1 MKPLEHSSRP
11 GKARRNLLAAALA
24 AAMLGLAGAPVQAA
38 DFPDRPVR
46 IVVPFGPGTTTD
58 TITRIVADAMAK
70 PLGQQVVV
78 ENKSGGGGTIGTA
91 QVARADADGYTLVMG
106 TVGTH
111 AINQALYKNPGY
123 DPVKDFA
130 PVAFV
135 GQTPTFL
142 VTGSGSGIESL
153 KDLAAAAAKPPGVAF
168 ASAGSGT
175 SGHLAG
181 ELLKARLGGEML
193 HVPYKE
199 GGLAVSDVMSGQVQF
214 MFYHP
219 AAVLPHIKAGK
230 LRALGVSSARR
241 SIAAPDVPSIAE
253 QTGSDFDLVA
263 WFMLYAPDST
273 PAPVLAALRQAAQ
286 AALSDP
292 QVAKRLSG
300 QGVEPGGE
308 STRDLDKFE
317 QAEIA
322 KWSDLVRKSGAQVN

>member
-1 MKPLEHSSRP
+1 MTPLDSC
-11 GKARRNLLAAALA
+11 RRSQTRRTMLAATLAAAA
-24 AAMLGLAGAPVQAA
+24 LGLLPAAGQAA
-38 DFPDRPVR
+38 PFPDHSVR
-46 IVVPFGPGTTTD
+46 MVVPFGPGTTTD
-58 TITRIVADAMAK
+58 TIARIVAEAMAK

-91 QVARADADGYTLVMG
+91 QVARAQADGYTLVMG

-142 VTGSGSGIESL
+142 VTGSGSGIQSL

-241 SIAAPDVPSIAE
+241 SAAAPDVPSIAE

-263 WFMLYAPDST
+263 WFMLYAPEGT
-273 PAPVLAALRQAAQ
+273 PEPALTALRKAAET
-286 AALSDP
+286 ALSDP
-292 QVAKRLSG
+292 GVLKRLAS
-300 QGVEPGGE
+300 QGVEQGGE
-308 STRDLDKFE
+308 STRDLAKFE

>member
-1 MKPLEHSSRP
+1 MKPLDHHSN
-11 GKARRNLLAAALA
+11 GRRTRRKLLGAALLAGVLGLPAVAAQA
-24 AAMLGLAGAPVQAA
+24 AA
-38 DFPDRPVR
+38 FPERAVR
-46 IVVPFGPGTTTD
+46 MVVPFGPGTTTD
-58 TITRIVADAMAK
+58 TIARIVAEAMAK

-91 QVARADADGYTLVMG
+91 QVARVQPDGYTLVMG

-123 DPVKDFA
+123 DPLEDFA

-142 VTGSGSGIESL
+142 VTGSGSGIQSL
-153 KDLAAAAAKPPGVAF
+153 KDLAAAAGKAPGVAF

-219 AAVLPHIKAGK
+219 AAVLPHIQAGK

-241 SIAAPDVPSIAE
+241 SSAAPDVPSIAE

-263 WFMLYAPDST
+263 WFMLYAPAAT
-273 PAPVLAALRQAAQ
+273 PEPALAVLRQAAQ
-286 AALSDP
+286 QALGDP
-292 QVAKRLSG
+292 QVLERLAG

-308 STRDLDKFE
+308 STRDLAGFE
-317 QAEIA
+317 RAEIA

>member
-1 MKPLEHSSRP
+1 MKPLDHVSRRTP
-11 GKARRNLLAAALA
+11 LRRGLLGAALLAATLSLPSVGAHA
-24 AAMLGLAGAPVQAA
+24 AA
-38 DFPDRPVR
+38 FPDHSVR
-46 IVVPFGPGTTTD
+46 MVVPFGPGTTTD
-58 TITRIVADAMAK
+58 TVARIVAEALSK

-142 VTGSGSGIESL
+142 VTGSGSGIQSL
-153 KDLAAAAAKPPGVAF
+153 KDLAAAAANPPGVAF

-219 AAVLPHIKAGK
+219 AAVLPHIQAGK
-230 LRALGVSSARR
+230 LRALGVSSASR
-241 SIAAPDVPSIAE
+241 SNAAPDVPSIAE
-253 QTGSDFDLVA
+253 QTNSDFDLVA
-263 WFMLYAPDST
+263 WFMLYAPEGT
-273 PAPVLAALRQAAQ
+273 PEPALATLRKAAQ
-286 AALSDP
+286 EALSDP
-292 QVAKRLSG
+292 AVLKRLSG
-300 QGVEPGGE
+300 QGVEQGGA
-308 STRDLDKFE
+308 STKDLDKFE

-322 KWSDLVRKSGAQVN
+322 KWADLVRISGAQVN

>member
-1 MKPLEHSSRP
+1 MHKFNPLSRQ
-11 GKARRNLLAAALA
+11 GKLRRTLIGAALA
-24 AAMLGLAGAPVQAA
+24 TLGLVGMSAQAA
-38 DFPDRPVR
+38 TFPDRAVR

-58 TITRIVADAMAK
+58 TIARIVAEAMSK
-70 PLGQQVVV
+70 PLGQQIVV
-78 ENKSGGGGTIGTA
+78 ENRAGGGGTIGTT
-91 QVARADADGYTLVMG
+91 QVARAPADGYTLVMG

-123 DPVKDFA
+123 DPVKDFE

-142 VTGSGSGIESL
+142 VTGSGSGIQTL
-153 KDLAAAAAKPPGVAF
+153 KDLGAAASKGEGVAF

-181 ELLKARLGGEML
+181 ELLKSRLGGEMV

-219 AAVLPHIKAGK
+219 AAVLPHIQSGK
-230 LRALGVSSARR
+230 LRALGVSSANR
-241 SIAAPDVPSIAE
+241 SSAAPDVPSIAE

-263 WFMLYAPDST
+263 WFMLYAPQAT
-273 PAPVLAALRQAAQ
+273 PEPVMATLRKAASE
-286 AALSDP
+286 ALSDP
-292 QVAKRLSG
+292 QVLKRLSG
-300 QGVEPGGE
+300 QGVEQGGE
-308 STRDLDKFE
+308 STRDLTAFE
-317 QAEIA
+317 QSEIA
-322 KWSDLVRKSGAQVN
+322 KWSDLVKKSGAQVN

>member
-1 MKPLEHSSRP
+1 MKPLNPHFRQ
-11 GKARRNLLAAALA
+11 GRRGLLGAVLAAALG
-24 AAMLGLAGAPVQAA
+24 LGLSGAPVQAA
-38 DFPDRPVR
+38 EFPDRPVR
-46 IVVPFGPGTTTD
+46 MVVPFGPGTTTD
-58 TITRIVADAMAK
+58 TIARIIADAMAK

-91 QVARADADGYTLVMG
+91 QVARAAPDGYTLVMG

-111 AINQALYKNPGY
+111 AINQALYKKPGY
-123 DPVKDFA
+123 DPVKDFE

-142 VTGSGSGIESL
+142 VTGSGSGIQSL
-153 KDLAAAAAKPPGVAF
+153 KDLAAAAAKSPGVAF

-219 AAVLPHIKAGK
+219 AAVLPHIQAGK

-241 SIAAPDVPSIAE
+241 SSAAPDVPSIAE

-263 WFMLYAPDST
+263 WFMLYAPAGT
-273 PAPVLAALRQAAQ
+273 PEPVLATLRKAAQ
-286 AALSDP
+286 QALADP
-292 QVAKRLSG
+292 QVLKRLSG

-308 STRDLDKFE
+308 STRDLAKFE

-322 KWSDLVRKSGAQVN
+322 KWSDLVQKSGAQVN